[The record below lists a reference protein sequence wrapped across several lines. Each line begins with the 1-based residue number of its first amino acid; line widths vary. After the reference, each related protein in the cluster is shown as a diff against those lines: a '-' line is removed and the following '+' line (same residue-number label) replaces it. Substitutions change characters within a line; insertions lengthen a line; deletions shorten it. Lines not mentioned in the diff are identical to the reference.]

1 MAAVFLFIYISFSLL
16 FILLFSNEGKVSFY
30 IFINIIFISIFA
42 YLFIEKSEIIRK
54 QISIFEVIISI
65 LVMFSLS
72 IMCIYDF
79 YSGEYLSTSVLVP
92 SMIFYLLYLRHII
105 F

>member
-16 FILLFSNEGKVSFY
+16 FIFLFSSEGNMSFY

-42 YLFIEKSEIIRK
+42 YLFIEKSKIIRK
-54 QISIFEVIISI
+54 KISIFEFLISI
-65 LVMFSLS
+65 LVMISLS

-79 YSGEYLSTSVLVP
+79 YSGKYLSTSVFVP
-92 SMIFYLLYLRHII
+92 SVIFYILYLRRII